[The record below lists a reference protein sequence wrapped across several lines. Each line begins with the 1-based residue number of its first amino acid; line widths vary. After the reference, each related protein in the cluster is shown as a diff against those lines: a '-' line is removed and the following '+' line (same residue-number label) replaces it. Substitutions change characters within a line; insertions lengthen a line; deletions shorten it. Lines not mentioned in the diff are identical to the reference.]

1 MNDKILILL
10 IFYAVTGLS
19 FDKRPVS
26 AQTKMRALII
36 EGQNNHQVWPKTT
49 KMMKSYL
56 ESSNLF
62 DVDVATTK
70 PAGVDPD
77 FHPDFSKYDV
87 VISNYNGAP
96 WPEATQTSFANYMNN
111 GGGLV
116 VVHAADNAFPKWTE
130 YNQMIGL
137 GGWNGRSEKSGPYVY
152 YSEAGEVVRDTNKGR
167 GGGHGRQH
175 EFSVVIRNS
184 EHPITKGLPSE
195 WLHTKDELY
204 DKLRGPAQGMQVLAT
219 AFSDKKTGGT
229 GRHEPMLMTIKFGEG
244 KVFHSTLGHA
254 DYSMDCVGFITTFTR
269 GVEWAACGQVT
280 QPVPKDFPTADKT
293 STRIPLQQN

>member
-1 MNDKILILL
+1 MNDKIFILL
-10 IFYAVTGLS
+10 LVFAVTGLL
-19 FDKRPVS
+19 FDQPSAS
-26 AQTKMRALII
+26 AQTKMQALIV

-49 KMMKSYL
+49 KMMKGYL

-70 PAGVDPD
+70 SAGVDPN
-77 FHPDFSKYDV
+77 FQPDFSKYDV

-96 WPEATQTSFANYMNN
+96 WPEATQASFAKYMNT

-116 VVHAADNAFPKWTE
+116 VVHAADNAFPKWSE

-152 YSEAGEVVRDTNKGR
+152 YSNEGEVVRNTDKGP

-175 EFSVVIRNS
+175 EFSVVTRNS

-229 GRHEPMLMTIKFGEG
+229 GRHEPMLMTIEFGKG

-269 GVEWAACGQVT
+269 GAEWAASGKVT

-293 STRIPLQQN
+293 SKRVTLSEN